1 MATKKNAIVINRLD
15 VISAK
20 GEILKKISEA
30 IKDFEKDTIM
40 EYKVVGKESEQAT
53 DWRTGELK
61 WEDEEKTIPYYR
73 DKYDYVRLTE
83 EEMTSEKRA
92 TLVAIDEVKAFFDK
106 ITF

>member
-61 WEDEEKTIPYYR
+61 WEDEEKTIPCYR
-73 DKYDYVRLTE
+73 DKYEYVRLTE
-83 EEMTSEKRA
+83 EELNPEKRA
-92 TLVAIDEVKAFFDK
+92 TLVAIDEVKAFLDK

>member
-53 DWRTGELK
+53 D
-61 WEDEEKTIPYYR
+61 
-73 DKYDYVRLTE
+73 
-83 EEMTSEKRA
+83 
-92 TLVAIDEVKAFFDK
+92 
-106 ITF
+106 